1 MKFFSKLLRTSSEAD
16 DTSALSAD
24 YRTYFSK
31 QQKQKEMLQNRLFF
45 SICPRVYDTHNTH
58 TISVAFT
65 TLFDS
70 ELKRHSIRYKLCL

>member
-1 MKFFSKLLRTSSEAD
+1 MRTSSEAD

-45 SICPRVYDTHNTH
+45 SICPRVYDTHITH
-58 TISVAFT
+58 KISVAFT

-70 ELKRHSIRYKLCL
+70 ELNRHSIRYELS